1 MQPNHLKAK
10 MRVPRSIHPALLLHD
25 SFCPAKSNTGNTT
38 IQELQGP
45 SKALTVG
52 GSLCDGSAQPKA
64 QLSVQLEYTVIQ
76 SSTCLP
82 GSAVDLMSSDLPQH
96 KVKSNQ
102 REEGLAQTLTD

>member
-10 MRVPRSIHPALLLHD
+10 MRVPRSIHSALLLHD
-25 SFCPAKSNTGNTT
+25 SCSAKSNTGNTT

-45 SKALTVG
+45 SKALAVG

-96 KVKSNQ
+96 KVKSNR

>member
-10 MRVPRSIHPALLLHD
+10 MRVPRSIHSALLLHD
-25 SFCPAKSNTGNTT
+25 SCSAKSNAGNTT

-64 QLSVQLEYTVIQ
+64 QLSVQLE
-76 SSTCLP
+76 
-82 GSAVDLMSSDLPQH
+82 
-96 KVKSNQ
+96 
-102 REEGLAQTLTD
+102 